1 MNNKEEVKNEEV
13 KKETEETKEVQG
25 NEVKKDETTEKPSK
39 SFSETISGIWNSRPV
54 RFIRKVTKWT
64 LITGGA
70 LLGVAAAA
78 KTGTELALEERDTK
92 DSENS
97 DSEIPDEIPGDYE
110 EVPDETEEIH
120 DDSES

>member
-13 KKETEETKEVQG
+13 KEKETEEKKEK
-25 NEVKKDETTEKPSK
+25 NEEVKNEETQKASK

-97 DSEIPDEIPGDYE
+97 DSDIPDEIPGDYE

-120 DDSES
+120 EDSES